1 MRNINRVVK
10 NDEIGMRG
18 MLRMSGALAGPAII
32 SNVTV
37 PLLGLSDTFITGH
50 LGAAR
55 FIAAIS
61 VGTMMVNALYWLCG
75 FLRMGTSGLTAE
87 SFGMGDVDRRR
98 RILLISLFLGI
109 GIGLS
114 LILLSPLLGDLMLR
128 LMDPPEGTAELGRE
142 YFFIS
147 ILGSPAILATMAMSG
162 WMVGSQNT
170 LYPMII
176 AIAVNIVNIA
186 VSFGLVF
193 GLEIGFVGVAYG
205 TLIANW
211 TGFILSLIFVRR
223 LLPGRIFSGPL
234 SGLMKGMEI
243 GRFFKVNANLFVRSA
258 CLMAVS
264 FALTGYCSRLGET
277 SLAVNALLMQFFMF
291 FSYFMDGFAFGGEAL
306 CGRFAGERNRINLI
320 MAIKAL
326 GVWSVIVTAVFT
338 VLYLFFTPAIVNL
351 LTNVESVRGAFKEIQ
366 WITRVLPVVSV
377 AAFMFD
383 GVYVG
388 LTDTYRMM
396 IATMTGA
403 ILFFGLHYLFDVF
416 LHASDLDAVR
426 ATSWLWICFMTFL
439 FARGAVLAGS
449 LKRVVDRSVK
459 G

>member
-1 MRNINRVVK
+1 MRNIIGQDK
-10 NDEIGMRG
+10 NEGIRMME

-55 FIAAIS
+55 YIAAIS

-87 SFGMGDVDRRR
+87 AYGMADDDRRR
-98 RILLISLFLGI
+98 RILMISLFLGI
-109 GIGLS
+109 GIGII
-114 LILLSPLLGDLMLR
+114 LILLSPLLGNLMLH
-128 LMDPPEGTAELGRE
+128 LIAPPEGAAELANR

-147 ILGSPAILATMAMSG
+147 ILGAPAILATMALSG

-170 LYPMII
+170 LYPMIV
-176 AIAVNIVNIA
+176 AITVNIINIA

-193 GLEIGFVGVAYG
+193 GMQTGFIGVAYG
-205 TLIANW
+205 TLVANW
-211 TGFILSLIFVRR
+211 IGFFLSFALASR
-223 LLPGRIFSGPL
+223 LLPVSLWSPL
-234 SGLMKGMEI
+234 DGLMKGMEI

-258 CLMAVS
+258 CLMSVS
-264 FALTGYCSRLGET
+264 FALTGYCGRLGDT

-306 CGRFAGERNRINLI
+306 CGRFAGEKNRCDLV
-320 MAIKAL
+320 MSVKAL
-326 GVWSVIVTAVFT
+326 GIWSCIVTFVFT
-338 VLYLFFTPAIVNL
+338 FLYLCFTPSIVDI
-351 LTNVESVRGAFKEIQ
+351 LTNVESVRHAVKEIQ
-366 WITRVLPVVSV
+366 WITWLLPAVSV
-377 AAFMFD
+377 GAFMFD

-388 LTDTYRMM
+388 LTDTFRMM

-403 ILFFGLHYLFDVF
+403 IFFFGLHYLFALF
-416 LHASDLDAVR
+416 LPTGDFNVISL
-426 ATSWLWICFMTFL
+426 TSQLWICFMTFL
-439 FARGAVLAGS
+439 LMRGVVLALS
-449 LKRVVDRSVK
+449 LRRVIDRAF
-459 G
+459 